1 MTKSEARGVRYRDL
15 ADKCR
20 VKGDSIPDGQTRAVL
35 FEAAATW
42 ERLAALEQQNVE
54 QTEREK
60 TYARRRLHPVLRHL
74 GQQACLNG
82 AEGGTGTSKIAV
94 GVRGGD
100 MADLAELLRLILISA
115 VALLAVGLIVGTG
128 SSALELVAF
137 R

>member
-1 MTKSEARGVRYRDL
+1 
-15 ADKCR
+15 
-20 VKGDSIPDGQTRAVL
+20 
-35 FEAAATW
+35 
-42 ERLAALEQQNVE
+42 
-54 QTEREK
+54 
-60 TYARRRLHPVLRHL
+60 L

-94 GVRGGD
+94 GVKGGD

-128 SSALELVAF
+128 SSALELVKF